1 MKIYTRKGD
10 KGSTQLIG
18 GRRVFKNH
26 IRIEAYG
33 TVDELNSWMGFL
45 SDILSTETDKKQ
57 LRLIQEKLFV
67 IASLLACETKQ
78 AKMKLPALLQK
89 DITELETAIDR
100 MNEHLPE
107 LRAFILPGG
116 NHSVSVCH
124 IARCVCRRAERKIVA
139 MSRKM
144 TVDPLIIAFLNRLSD
159 YLFVLARFTGFK
171 AGVTEIKWQ
180 PDRG

>member
-33 TVDELNSWMGFL
+33 TVDELNSWIGL
-45 SDILSTETDKKQ
+45 LCDILTTDTDKKQ
-57 LRLIQEKLFV
+57 LRRIQEKLFV
-67 IASLLACETKQ
+67 IASWLACE
-78 AKMKLPALLQK
+78 AEHSKMKLPALSQD
-89 DITELETAIDR
+89 DITGLETAIDR

-116 NHSVSVCH
+116 HQTVSFCH
-124 IARCVCRRAERKIVA
+124 ITRCVCRRAERNVVA
-139 MSRKM
+139 MSRKIA
-144 TVDPLIIAFLNRLSD
+144 VDPLIIAFLNRLSD
-159 YLFVLARFTGFK
+159 YLFVLARFAGFK
-171 AGVTEIKWQ
+171 AGANEIKWQ
-180 PDRG
+180 PERS